1 MNIIIAEDN
10 PVSSKLMQKMLS
22 KKNYNSYIAKDG
34 KEALKLLKSTKS
46 RIIISD
52 WMMPEMDGIS
62 LCKEIRKNFSSPY
75 IYIILLTSKSDI
87 EDTVSAFDAG
97 ADDYIIKPFNP
108 KELAA
113 RILAGKRTIELQDK
127 YEKAT
132 VQLLHSEKMAAVGQL
147 SAGIAHEINNPT
159 GFVKSNLETMQGYLK
174 DLIQAGK
181 KLTSVLEI
189 NLNGKIPEKNHL
201 EEIKA
206 FLNQIDIDFLFQDI
220 PDLLKDCIDGTN
232 RIGKIVT
239 DMKNFA
245 HPGSDT
251 SKLADINQCIEST
264 LNVIWNDIKY
274 KASVIKNYG
283 TLPEINCFPQKLNQ
297 VFMNVLLN
305 ASQAI
310 EEKGKISI
318 KTYLKNQSIVIEITD
333 NGHGITPEN
342 LPKIFDPFFTT
353 KPIGKG
359 TGLGLNVAYNI
370 IKMHNGTINAKSKP
384 GKGTLFLITLPIKS
398 KITETDGKNG
408 N

>member
-10 PVSSKLMQKMLS
+10 PVSSKLMQKMLERENFTS
-22 KKNYNSYIAKDG
+22 HVAKDG
-34 KEALKLLKSTKS
+34 KEALELLKTTKS
-46 RIIISD
+46 RIVVSD
-52 WMMPEMDGIS
+52 WIMPEMDGIS
-62 LCKEIRKNFSSPY
+62 LCREIRKKFASPY
-75 IYIILLTSKSDI
+75 IYIILLTSKSNI

-113 RILAGKRTIELQDK
+113 RIRAGKRTIDLEDK

-159 GFVKSNLETMQGYLK
+159 GFVKSNLETLQGYLK
-174 DLIQAGK
+174 DLIAAEQ
-181 KLTSVLEI
+181 KLELLLE
-189 NLNGKIPEKNHL
+189 LNSKGEVPVVENID
-201 EEIKA
+201 EIKN
-206 FLNQIDIDFLFQDI
+206 FLKEIDINFLIEDI
-220 PDLLKDCIDGTN
+220 PDLLNDCIEGTN
-232 RIGKIVT
+232 RISKIVT

-251 SKLADINQCIEST
+251 AKLADINNCIDST

-283 TLPEINCFPQKLNQ
+283 QIPSIYCFPQKLNQ
-297 VFMNVLLN
+297 VFMNIVLN

-310 EEKGKISI
+310 EEKGVISI
-318 KTYLKNQSIVIEITD
+318 KTYLKNSHIIIEITD
-333 NGHGITPEN
+333 NGQGIPPEN

-370 IKMHNGTINAKSKP
+370 IKMHNGTINAKSKL
-384 GKGTLFLITLPIKS
+384 GKGTLFLISLPIKS
-398 KITETDGKNG
+398 KPTGNDNKNG
-408 N
+408 D

>member
-10 PVSSKLMQKMLS
+10 PVSLKLMQKMLA
-22 KKNYNSYIAKDG
+22 KENYYSHVARDG
-34 KEALKLLKSTKS
+34 KEALQLLKSTKS

-52 WMMPEMDGIS
+52 WMMPEMDGIT
-62 LCKEIRKNFSSPY
+62 LCREIRKNFSSPY
-75 IYIILLTSKSDI
+75 IYIILLTSKSNI

-113 RILAGKRTIELQDK
+113 RIKAGKRAIELQDK

-132 VQLLHSEKMAAVGQL
+132 LQLLHSEKMAAVGQL

-159 GFVKSNLETMQGYLK
+159 GFVKSNLETLQGYLK

-181 KLTSVLEI
+181 KLSSILEI
-189 NLNGKIPEKNHL
+189 NLSGQTPEKNYL

-206 FLNQIDIDFLFQDI
+206 FLKEIDIDFLFDDI
-220 PDLLKDCIDGTN
+220 PDLLKDCLEGTN

-251 SKLADINQCIEST
+251 AKLADINQCIEST

-274 KASVIKNYG
+274 KASIIKNYG
-283 TLPEINCFPQKLNQ
+283 NIPEINCFPQKLNQ
-297 VFMNVLLN
+297 VFMNILLN

-310 EEKGKISI
+310 EEKGTISI
-318 KTYLKNQSIVIEITD
+318 KTYADENSIIIKIAD
-333 NGHGITPEN
+333 NGQGISPEN
-342 LPKIFDPFFTT
+342 QKKIFDPFFTT
-353 KPIGKG
+353 KPVGKG

-370 IKMHNGTINAKSKP
+370 IKMHNGSINVKSKLKQGSIFTISIP
-384 GKGTLFLITLPIKS
+384 LRSNLT
-398 KITETDGKNG
+398 G
-408 N
+408 NTN